1 MMRAAVIDTCGKPPA
16 VGEHPRPTAGPGEV
30 RVRVTAAS
38 ITPLDLLCATGTS
51 YFGTPAT
58 PYIPGVQGVGE
69 LADGTPVWFATSAG
83 MRPGHGSMA
92 EWAVAADGDVVPLPE
107 GVDHQLVAAL
117 GLSAVA
123 ALMALTWRGD
133 LRAGERVLVLGGGGV
148 VGQAAIQL
156 ALLHGASQVIAVCR
170 SEAAQHRAERA
181 GASAVVRLDQP
192 GSDLTRPGGPAL
204 NQPRGPALN
213 QPRGSNPD
221 RPSFDERL
229 AEHGPIDLVVDPVF
243 GTPAVSALHVLRPGG
258 RLVNLGS
265 SAGETAPIDSA
276 TLRGKHLS
284 VLGYT
289 NSELT
294 KEQRADAL
302 AVIAE
307 HVREGRLTLDYETV
321 AFADIADA
329 WSRQAAGTADRRLVV
344 VL

>member
-16 VGEHPRPTAGPGEV
+16 VAEHPQPAAGPGEV

-69 LADGTPVWFATSAG
+69 LEDGTPVWFATSAG
-83 MRPGHGSMA
+83 MRPGNGSMA

-107 GVDHQLVAAL
+107 GVDHRLVAAL

-156 ALLHGASQVIAVCR
+156 ATLHNASRVIAECR
-170 SEAAQHRAERA
+170 SDAAQRRAERA
-181 GASAVVRLDQP
+181 GASAVVRLD
-192 GSDLTRPGGPAL
+192 RPG
-204 NQPRGPALN
+204 
-213 QPRGSNPD
+213 
-221 RPSFDERL
+221 FDERL
-229 AEHGPIDLVVDPVF
+229 AEHGPIDLVIDPVF
-243 GTPAVSALHVLRPGG
+243 GAPAVSALHVLRPGG

-265 SAGETAPIDSA
+265 SADETAPIDSA

-289 NSELT
+289 NTELT

-307 HVREGRLTLDYETV
+307 HVRGGRLTLDYETV
-321 AFADIADA
+321 DFADIGDA

>member
-1 MMRAAVIDTCGKPPA
+1 MMRAAVVDTCGRPPSVA
-16 VGEHPRPTAGPGEV
+16 ECPEPAAGPSEV

-38 ITPLDLLCATGTS
+38 ITPLDLLCASGTS
-51 YFGTPAT
+51 YFGVPAT
-58 PYIPGVQGVGE
+58 PYVPGVQGVGE

-83 MRPGHGSMA
+83 MLPGNGSMA

-107 GVDHQLVAAL
+107 GVDHRLIAAL

-133 LRAGERVLVLGGGGV
+133 LRSGEQVLVLGGGGV
-148 VGQAAIQL
+148 VGQASIQL
-156 ALLHGASQVIAVCR
+156 ARLHGAGRVIAGCR
-170 SEAAQHRAERA
+170 SDAAQRRAERA
-181 GASAVVRLDQP
+181 GAAAVVRID
-192 GSDLTRPGGPAL
+192 RPAL
-204 NQPRGPALN
+204 
-213 QPRGSNPD
+213 
-221 RPSFDERL
+221 DERL
-229 AEHGPIDLVVDPVF
+229 AEHGPFDLVVDPVF
-243 GTPAVSALHVLRPGG
+243 GAPAVAALHALRPGG

-265 SAGETAPIDSA
+265 SAGENAPFDSA

-289 NSELT
+289 NTELT

-307 HVREGRLTLDYETV
+307 HVRGGRLTLDYETV
-321 AFADIADA
+321 AFADIGDA

-344 VL
+344 AL